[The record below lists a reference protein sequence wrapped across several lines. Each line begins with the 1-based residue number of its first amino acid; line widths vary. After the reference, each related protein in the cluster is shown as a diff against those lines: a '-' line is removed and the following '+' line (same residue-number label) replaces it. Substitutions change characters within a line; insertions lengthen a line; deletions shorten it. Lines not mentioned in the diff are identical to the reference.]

1 MLERLPLN
9 FARHVVILEGMLSF
23 LKKFASRLLCRH
35 LTIASPFY
43 TFRPHHS
50 IHFRG
55 IHFIVIYQTSKIHYI
70 TSAFAVIFF
79 FFTVNAYL
87 AQRVIAWIF
96 GTTLFV

>member
-9 FARHVVILEGMLSF
+9 FARHVVILERIWFF
-23 LKKFASRLLCRH
+23 LKKFAPVLLCCH
-35 LTIASPFY
+35 LTIASFFY
-43 TFRPHHS
+43 TFRKHHPVYS
-50 IHFRG
+50 RG
-55 IHFIVIYQTSKIHYI
+55 IHLIVIYQTNKIHDF
-70 TSAFAVIFF
+70 TMLFGVIFF